1 MKLVKC
7 YIENFGLLHSCEF
20 NFNKGI
26 NCCFSENGTGK
37 TTLTAFIEAMLYG
50 IGDSRKQLLDEN
62 PRKKYNPWQGGKYGG
77 SITIEVGKKRYTVER
92 SFGAKVSDDT
102 FRLTDADT
110 GRECNDYTE
119 NIGEELF
126 GIDRDGF
133 LRTVFLSEKNLQGKN
148 ENKSISAKLSDLVG
162 VDGDVGGYDAAVKL
176 LEEKRKFYFKKGNT
190 GEIANVKER
199 IGECKRKLDDIDR
212 LTRETKEKEER
223 LGILKKEKLK
233 LAALEGEEKQKLQ
246 IISKQHEKN
255 SHEERYKTMIEAVRA
270 EKKKLIEAKMFFKA
284 EIPTPV
290 DVDHARDAF
299 VEAERLRKEAAISAD
314 DKEFINL
321 RKFFSA
327 GTSFVE
333 LAEMERTAIVLREKE
348 NELARIRAGR
358 DPLSIEMNS
367 IFKGRIPTKDEV
379 NVIERKRNNTG
390 IIPKICAF
398 AVGVALTITGFVLG
412 NSTGY
417 ALAGVGLVFMLF
429 AAVLISRPKNSKEVY
444 QFIREFCYDSSK
456 SPKEAFEYIRRNI
469 DRYES
474 LKSEQE
480 IQADMLD
487 EEITAIKIKLARFLE
502 RFPKVN
508 ATTMLDAINHIKLEF
523 SRYYSLGKADAMQ
536 ENNKLDKLKRSEK
549 LSLIATEFLAK
560 FNTVTNEP
568 FSEIRS
574 KLNDYNYML
583 VTVQRMEKECDEFAI
598 KFGVTGK
605 SDSPTA
611 EAEAIINNTLNEIAV
626 KSAGLA
632 EEYTLLERDIRLA
645 HAEIEKKDELRIR
658 QEELEELYKKH
669 TESLDVIKATSAL
682 LKEACD
688 NITAKY
694 LGKTKTKFAEYSR
707 TISGIDAEYSL
718 STDFEIAKTD
728 KGAPRSAEAYSR
740 GTKDLYAL
748 AMRLSLID
756 ALYDKE
762 EPFIILDDPF
772 MALDDKKTER
782 AKNVLK
788 TIARDKQIIYLTCS
802 KSRAIE

>member
-1 MKLVKC
+1 
-7 YIENFGLLHSCEF
+7 
-20 NFNKGI
+20 
-26 NCCFSENGTGK
+26 
-37 TTLTAFIEAMLYG
+37 
-50 IGDSRKQLLDEN
+50 
-62 PRKKYNPWQGGKYGG
+62 
-77 SITIEVGKKRYTVER
+77 
-92 SFGAKVSDDT
+92 
-102 FRLTDADT
+102 
-110 GRECNDYTE
+110 
-119 NIGEELF
+119 
-126 GIDRDGF
+126 
-133 LRTVFLSEKNLQGKN
+133 
-148 ENKSISAKLSDLVG
+148 
-162 VDGDVGGYDAAVKL
+162 
-176 LEEKRKFYFKKGNT
+176 
-190 GEIANVKER
+190 
-199 IGECKRKLDDIDR
+199 
-212 LTRETKEKEER
+212 
-223 LGILKKEKLK
+223 
-233 LAALEGEEKQKLQ
+233 
-246 IISKQHEKN
+246 
-255 SHEERYKTMIEAVRA
+255 
-270 EKKKLIEAKMFFKA
+270 
-284 EIPTPV
+284 
-290 DVDHARDAF
+290 
-299 VEAERLRKEAAISAD
+299 
-314 DKEFINL
+314 
-321 RKFFSA
+321 
-327 GTSFVE
+327 
-333 LAEMERTAIVLREKE
+333 
-348 NELARIRAGR
+348 
-358 DPLSIEMNS
+358 
-367 IFKGRIPTKDEV
+367 
-379 NVIERKRNNTG
+379 
-390 IIPKICAF
+390 
-398 AVGVALTITGFVLG
+398 
-412 NSTGY
+412 
-417 ALAGVGLVFMLF
+417 MLF
-429 AAVLISRPKNSKEVY
+429 AAVLISRPKNTKEVH
-444 QFIREFCYDSSK
+444 QFIREFCYDPSK
-456 SPKEAFEYIRRNI
+456 SPKEAFEDIRRNI

-487 EEITAIKIKLARFLE
+487 EEIISIKMKLSRFLE

-508 ATTMLDAINHIKLEF
+508 ATTILDAINHIKLEF

-560 FNTVTNEP
+560 FNTVTTEP

-583 VTVQRMEKECDEFAI
+583 VTVQRMEKECDEFSI
-598 KFGVTGK
+598 KYGVTGK

-611 EAEAIINNTLNEIAV
+611 EAETLINNTLNEITQ
-626 KSAGLA
+626 KSA
-632 EEYTLLERDIRLA
+632 EVSQEYTLLERDIRLA

-669 TESLDVIKATSAL
+669 TESLEVIKATSAL